1 MFFMEGAAR
10 VVPYKP
16 QLLLAKMRDGLLP
29 LSTVREL
36 ENCETNTAGL
46 IKETIWRNQEKI
58 REGCGVKNIAIVEDE
73 NAAAEHLTAYIRRY
87 AAEFGQQFNI
97 TRFCDGDAF
106 LKDYKTIYAVAF
118 LDIQMPRKN
127 GIDAAVELRRHDKN
141 ISIIFITSLVQ
152 YALKGYEV
160 DAVSFLVKPVSYYDF
175 SLKFKKALDI
185 YLMNEERSFT
195 VNTPGGL
202 CRISTD
208 KLMYVEIINHRLH
221 YHLIDD
227 VIEMTGVLSNVERE
241 LGAYGFLRCNT
252 CYLVNPKFIV
262 RVKGSEVRV
271 GDRTLQISRPRRAAF
286 MEGLTNWYAG
296 AGGESRG

>member
-1 MFFMEGAAR
+1 
-10 VVPYKP
+10 
-16 QLLLAKMRDGLLP
+16 MRGG
-29 LSTVREL
+29 R
-36 ENCETNTAGL
+36 
-46 IKETIWRNQEKI
+46 
-58 REGCGVKNIAIVEDE
+58 GVKNVAIVEDE
-73 NAAAEHLTAYIRRY
+73 NAAAERLTAYIQRY

-97 TRFCDGDAF
+97 TRFYDGEEF
-106 LKDYKTIYAVAF
+106 LQNYKSVYAVAF

-127 GIDAAVELRRHDKN
+127 GMDTAVELRRYDKN
-141 ISIIFITSLVQ
+141 VSIIFITNLVQ
-152 YALKGYEV
+152 YALRGYEV
-160 DAVSFLVKPVSYYDF
+160 DAVSFLLKPVSYYDF

-195 VNTPGGL
+195 VNAPGGL

-208 KLMYVEIINHRLH
+208 KLMYVEIISHRLH

-241 LGAYGFLRCNT
+241 LGSYGFLRCNT

-262 RVKGSEVRV
+262 RVKGSEVQV

-296 AGGESRG
+296 AGGGNHG